1 MGILTRKIK
10 ATTLME
16 TLVATCII
24 IIVFVIASL
33 ILNNTFRSI
42 AQRDA
47 FSVSNRVEKLM
58 YLYRNDKVSLPYE
71 ESTKD
76 YELTLER
83 VTVEG
88 IKYIQIETKLPA
100 QERPVSTYVIDE
112 K

>member
-1 MGILTRKIK
+1 
-10 ATTLME
+10 ME
-16 TLVATCII
+16 TLVATSII

-33 ILNNTFRSI
+33 VLNNTFRSI

-47 FSVSNRVEKLM
+47 FSVTNRVEKLL
-58 YLYRNDKVSLPYE
+58 YLYRNDKVNLPYE
-71 ESTKD
+71 ESTND

-88 IKYIQIETKLPA
+88 IKYVQIETKLPA
-100 QERPVSTYVIDE
+100 QKKPVSTYIIDE